1 MWVNL
6 FGDNR
11 DLLDHRAMQAMRDA
25 VGAAVFDEI
34 FDDALFEIAE
44 RLDRIDDLIAA
55 GDLGRA
61 GRVAHDLVAVAGSI
75 GLSAISL
82 VSAGL
87 EAACRDGD
95 VATATILAGRLSPI
109 GRDSLLAARD
119 FGEARERRAAGA

>member
-1 MWVNL
+1 MNL

>member
-95 VATATILAGRLSPI
+95 VATATILAARLSPI